1 MFVEGRSDLG
11 LYLGISVGAGML
23 GRQVLSVYGQLN
35 PDIWGRI
42 LGLSLISQAG
52 QPKRGR
58 LGSWKQDAKLM
69 IFTRLTVS
77 QPEQPQ
83 DRE

>member
-1 MFVEGRSDLG
+1 MLVEGRSDLG
-11 LYLGISVGAGML
+11 LHLGVSVDAGML

-42 LGLSLISQAG
+42 LGLGPISQAG

-58 LGSWKQDAKLM
+58 LGSGNQPAKLM
-69 IFTRLTVS
+69 IFTRLQFPS
-77 QPEQPQ
+77 
-83 DRE
+83 